1 MPWNDSVASPAS
13 GTVAITDLASLDRFA
28 SRLAACLPATAV
40 VTLEGDLG
48 AGKTTLVKA
57 VAAATGIDPAEVT
70 SPTFSLIQIHDA
82 PTGELRLVH
91 ADMYR
96 LSDPDELQELGW
108 EELLEPV
115 EGRRC
120 WIFCEWPQ
128 RIAAALPEN
137 RLAIRI
143 AITGETARQLLLTGI
158 GAPYATIPAAAT
170 GSA

>member
-1 MPWNDSVASPAS
+1 MPSNDPTDSANSD
-13 GTVAITDLASLDRFA
+13 TVAIADLASLDRFA

-40 VTLEGDLG
+40 ITLEGDLG

-57 VAAATGIDPAEVT
+57 VAAAAGIDPAEVT

-82 PTGELRLVH
+82 PTGDLQLIH

-108 EELLEPV
+108 EELLEPA
-115 EGRRC
+115 EGLRRL
-120 WIFCEWPQ
+120 IFLEWPQ

-143 AITGETARQLLLTGI
+143 TITGETSRRLFLSGF
-158 GAPYATIPAAAT
+158 GAEYATIPALAA

>member
-1 MPWNDSVASPAS
+1 MPSNDSVASPAS
-13 GTVAITDLASLDRFA
+13 GTIAITDLASLDRFA

-70 SPTFSLIQIHDA
+70 SPTFSLIQIHDT

-108 EELLEPV
+108 EELLEPA

-120 WIFCEWPQ
+120 WIFLEWPQ

-143 AITGETARQLLLTGI
+143 AITGETSRQLMLTGF

>member
-1 MPWNDSVASPAS
+1 MPSNDPADSSVSR
-13 GTVAITDLASLDRFA
+13 TVAITDLDCLDHFA
-28 SRLAACLPATAV
+28 SRLAACLPAAAV

-57 VAAATGIDPAEVT
+57 VAAAAGIDPAEVT
-70 SPTFSLIQIHDA
+70 SPTFSLIQIHDT

-108 EELLEPV
+108 EELLEPA

-120 WIFCEWPQ
+120 WIFLEWPQ

-137 RLAIRI
+137 RLAIHI
-143 AITGETARQLLLTGI
+143 AITGETARQLMLTGF
-158 GAPYATIPAAAT
+158 GAQYATIPAAAT